1 VLIWLEAGIERAR
14 IWFAQRRQGR
24 REVGHL
30 VGWVGEQKST
40 IVAAVLLAALALW
53 LDTSVLAE
61 PAPTPGS
68 PPDLGLRDLLTP
80 TVAFAGVEFALL
92 VSTWFLVSQFAAN
105 RYQSASVVN
114 RLASDWSSALI
125 LRWLAVAILVGLVG
139 ISATASG
146 VAPRVIAVL
155 PAAMVAASLPMLLT
169 FRSYGLVLFQPTA
182 LARAVRQQTEE
193 RVADVAS
200 ASRMSR
206 SVASHL
212 RRLTVDDWRV
222 WEELLAFTADRDRR
236 AHLEIVR
243 ELAHMTMSYLERW
256 WHIDAR
262 SRWFPAHRV
271 PMGLDPSFAAKQQRH
286 IFEGLALGEPWREE
300 SDHEWF
306 QREALAVLARASRA
320 GHSAQPA
327 ARSHVLSVLGDLL
340 VYAWQRQEM
349 PFLER
354 VETIWERERRELK
367 LDERDEWLSTI
378 LDALFAFIDNVMR
391 RRFAL
396 EEHFPLREYP
406 DASLDAPLP
415 ALVRAQLRD
424 GAASL
429 EAETALAGKIVTPL
443 DELSR
448 AMQARL
454 REVEREATVKHGGWV
469 VAQAAEVLS
478 SALDANVPE
487 TACDLARSLTLMVDR
502 AWELD
507 MPTLADAALDR
518 LVAHVPR
525 IAQAAGRANYETRRR
540 LEQQARILALR
551 AIVAR
556 RSRVHDSISVALTI
570 ASVVRDRDGEKTS
583 ETSPGMPLAIE
594 TVGIV
599 GGLAFAAGEIRDDH
613 RAPDHV
619 RAELQRLG
627 WSIQGL
633 GKLAKLFDEPGA
645 ILGGPAA
652 GLTLEYHRFVT
663 PLWDEAEKL
672 GRVPLEGGP
681 EAIPMMVLNTKSE
694 WLRRRSLLIGID
706 ITECIAAFLRWLAP
720 APAAGSE
727 GEPTHA

>member
-1 VLIWLEAGIERAR
+1 VLIWLEQGLERTR
-14 IWFAQRRQGR
+14 VWFAQRRQGR
-24 REVGHL
+24 REVGYL

-53 LDTSVLAE
+53 IDASVLAR
-61 PAPTPGS
+61 PAPAPGA

-105 RYQSASVVN
+105 RYQSASVVS

-125 LRWLAVAILVGLVG
+125 LQWLAVAILVGLVG
-139 ISATASG
+139 ISASASG
-146 VAPRVIAVL
+146 IAPRVLAVL

-200 ASRMSR
+200 TSRTSR
-206 SVASHL
+206 SVANHL
-212 RRLTVDDWRV
+212 RRLTVNDWRV
-222 WEELLAFTADRDRR
+222 WDELLAFSADRDRR
-236 AHLEIVR
+236 AHLEIAR
-243 ELAHMTMSYLERW
+243 ELAYMTMGYLERSW
-256 WHIDAR
+256 RIDAR
-262 SRWFPAHRV
+262 SRWFPTHRV
-271 PMGLDPSFAAKQQRH
+271 PMGLDPSFGAKQQRH
-286 IFEGLALGEPWREE
+286 IFERLALGEPWREE
-300 SDHEWF
+300 PDSEWF
-306 QREALAVLARASRA
+306 QREALSVLARAARA
-320 GHSAQPA
+320 GNAAQPA
-327 ARSHVLSVLGDLL
+327 ARIHVLSVLGDLL
-340 VYAWQRQEM
+340 VYTWQRQDM
-349 PFLER
+349 SLLEQ

-378 LDALFAFIDNVMR
+378 LDALFAFVDNVMR

-396 EEHFPLREYP
+396 DEHFPLREYP
-406 DASLDAPLP
+406 DAFFDAPLP
-415 ALVRAQLRD
+415 ALVRTELRE
-424 GAASL
+424 AAATID
-429 EAETALAGKIVTPL
+429 AETALTGKVITPL
-443 DELSR
+443 DEFSR
-448 AMQARL
+448 AIQARL
-454 REVEREATVKHGGWV
+454 REAERGATVKHGTWV
-469 VAQAAEVLS
+469 VAQASDVLA
-478 SALDANVPE
+478 SALNANVPD

-518 LVAHVPR
+518 LVAEMPR
-525 IAQAAGRANYETRRR
+525 VAETAGRTNYETRRR

-551 AIVAR
+551 AIVGR
-556 RSRVHDSISVALTI
+556 RSRVRDAISVALTI
-570 ASVVRDRDGEKTS
+570 ASSVRDRDREKTS
-583 ETSPGMPLAIE
+583 ETSPGMPLALE

-613 RAPDHV
+613 EALDHV

-633 GKLAKLFDEPGA
+633 GTLAELFDGPGA
-645 ILGGPAA
+645 ISGPAA

-681 EAIPMMVLNTKSE
+681 EAFPMMVLNTKSE

-706 ITECIAAFLRWLAP
+706 ITECVAAFLRWLAP
-720 APAAGSE
+720 APAGGSE
-727 GEPTHA
+727 GE